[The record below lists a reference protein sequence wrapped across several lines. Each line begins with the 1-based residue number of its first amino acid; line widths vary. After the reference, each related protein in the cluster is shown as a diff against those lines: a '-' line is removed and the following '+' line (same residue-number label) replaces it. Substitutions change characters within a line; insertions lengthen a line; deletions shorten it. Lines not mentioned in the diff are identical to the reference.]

1 MSATKLRNT
10 VLFNNANLKALYE
23 FESGALTTDSSGQG
37 KTLTNNNAVGEGTG
51 VYGVCADFGSTNS
64 TKSFN
69 RTPDILSHAEIAA
82 GWTFNMWIKTADI
95 TAANE
100 LFRYISNDG
109 TYERNLESYINTNGS
124 IEIIVY
130 DGTSKKLTTAASIVS
145 INNFYLVSFTY
156 DGTTLRTYLNGAMVA
171 SSGLSWSNYA
181 RTAYSNFSIGAE
193 QLNNGDG
200 VSDLFKGLIDD
211 FSVFNVALSADQIK
225 ELYEGRFLGELRPNQ
240 FGTTAGLY
248 HLSNETDFSGNNYH
262 LTNNNTV
269 AFSSGRFGNCADF
282 GTSNTNKSLSVSNP
296 LGINGG
302 NMSASLWIKAR
313 TEIGSGAYG
322 LFMQGNNSSQTG
334 YGINYEYNGGT
345 RRLGFF
351 RTKFA
356 VAKEQAS
363 YNITLGTSDWYH
375 LALTYDTTNIRGYVN
390 GALVVT
396 QTASGSGGGTFLN
409 GLTIGAENTSSYAS
423 VFVDE
428 LMLSSTALTANQIRT
443 MYALGKGLYY

>member
-1 MSATKLRNT
+1 MPELIKTILANNT
-10 VLFNNANLKALYE
+10 NLKAYYR

-130 DGTSKKLTTAASIVS
+130 DGTGKKLTTAASIVS

-225 ELYEGRFLGELRPNQ
+225 ELYEGRYLGELRPNQ
-240 FGTTAGLY
+240 FGTTAGLW
-248 HLSNETDFSGNNYH
+248 HLNGNSTDSSGNNNHGTDTAITYSQA
-262 LTNNNTV
+262 N
-269 AFSSGRFGNCADF
+269 GKFGQGAGFDGSTSKIDM
-282 GTSNTNKSLSVSNP
+282 GTSNTFNFTGDFTILMWINPTSIANAAQLVRRGSSNGYQFQFDTTNARLALAPRGLTTVYSSNNAIAAGSWQLSGLTRSGTTVTFYRNGSP
-296 LGINGG
+296 WGTATVATINSDSGQ
-302 NMSASLWIKAR
+302 NMI
-313 TEIGSGAYG
+313 IGSDPA
-322 LFMQGNNSSQTG
+322 SSAGT
-334 YGINYEYNGGT
+334 EYNG
-345 RRLGFF
+345 
-351 RTKFA
+351 KM
-356 VAKEQAS
+356 
-363 YNITLGTSDWYH
+363 
-375 LALTYDTTNIRGYVN
+375 
-390 GALVVT
+390 
-396 QTASGSGGGTFLN
+396 
-409 GLTIGAENTSSYAS
+409 
-423 VFVDE
+423 DE
-428 LMLSSTALTANQIRT
+428 LYIASTALTANQIRT